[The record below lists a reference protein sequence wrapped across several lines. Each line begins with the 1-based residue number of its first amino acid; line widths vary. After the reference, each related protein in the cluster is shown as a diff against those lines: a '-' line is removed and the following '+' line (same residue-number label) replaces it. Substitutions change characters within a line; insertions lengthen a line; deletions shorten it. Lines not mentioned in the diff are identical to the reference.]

1 MKKIGIIKNY
11 DGNIGT
17 IIEMNNLNKINIKK
31 YLLIKKD
38 ILYKYA
44 KNGDIVN
51 FDEEVVPSIYNDVLV
66 ARFVKKI
73 K

>member
-17 IIEMNNLNKINIKK
+17 IIEINNLNKINIKK

-51 FDEEVVPSIYNDVLV
+51 FDEEIVSSIYNDVLV

>member
-51 FDEEVVPSIYNDVLV
+51 FDEEIVSSIYNDVLV